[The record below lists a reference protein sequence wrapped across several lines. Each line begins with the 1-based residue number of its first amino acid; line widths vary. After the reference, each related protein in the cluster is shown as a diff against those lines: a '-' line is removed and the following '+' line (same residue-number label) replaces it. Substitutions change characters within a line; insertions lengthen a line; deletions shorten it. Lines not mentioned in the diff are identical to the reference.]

1 MITLAK
7 SGSSSFVKC
16 QLREAP
22 IKVPDNVKLYLRPF
36 ADGSY
41 LLRLHNM
48 NEATPVIFNLF

>member
-1 MITLAK
+1 MVTLAK
-7 SGSSSFVKC
+7 SSSSSFAKN

-22 IKVPDNVKLYLRPF
+22 IKVPENVKLYLRPF

-48 NEATPVIFNLF
+48 NEATPVMFNLF